1 LIESITGD
9 PRFFAR
15 CGPFSLAEV
24 AQAAGI
30 ELTALEGKSFVGVAP
45 LQLAGPRHVSFLN
58 SQRYEHALAATR
70 AGAVLLEP
78 AMVARV
84 PAGTVAL
91 PTANPVRAW
100 AEVATLF
107 HPAPVATPGIHPTAV
122 IDPTAIIGEGS
133 EIGPLAVIGA
143 RAEIG
148 RGCRIGPLVAIG
160 EGVVLGAECR
170 IGAGASISYSLI
182 GARVYIYP
190 GARLGQ
196 EGFGFDAA
204 ASGFKTVPQLGRVII
219 EDDVEVGAN
228 STIDRGSAQDTVI
241 GAGTR
246 LDNLVQIG
254 HNVRVGRGCIIVAQ
268 VGISGST
275 TLGDHVV
282 VGGQVG
288 MAGHL
293 KIGRGAR
300 IGAQAGVMADL
311 EAGAEVV
318 GTPAEPIKD
327 FFRQVAFIRRL
338 VKRSGAAGSGT
349 GAD

>member
-1 LIESITGD
+1 LIEPIAGD

-15 CGPFSLAEV
+15 CGPYSLAEV
-24 AQAAGI
+24 AQAAGV
-30 ELTALEGKSFVGVAP
+30 ELVAPEGASFVGVAP
-45 LQLAGPRHVSFLN
+45 LQHAGPRHVSFL
-58 SQRYEHALAATR
+58 SSRRYEHALAVTR

-78 AMVARV
+78 AMAARV
-84 PAGTVAL
+84 PAGTIAL
-91 PTANPVRAW
+91 PTTNPVRAW

-107 HPAPVATPGIHPTAV
+107 HPAPVAVPGIHPTAV
-122 IDPTAIIGEGS
+122 IDSSAIVGEGV
-133 EIGPLAVIGA
+133 EIGPLVVIGA
-143 RAEIG
+143 RAQIG
-148 RGCRIGPLVAIG
+148 PGCRIGPLVAIG

-204 ASGFKTVPQLGRVII
+204 PSGFKTVPQLGRVII
-219 EDDVEVGAN
+219 EDDVEIGAN
-228 STIDRGSAQDTVI
+228 STVDRGSAQDTVI